1 MGKVCLVRPDFERC
15 ALRHFDC
22 IGGERKSL
30 ISKYLKYFSLS
41 RGARDVLDDQKIYM
55 GRVVDGFKTY
65 QTILFF
71 LLLLN
76 LLT

>member
-55 GRVVDGFKTY
+55 GRVVDGFKNLSDN
-65 QTILFF
+65 TIFSF
-71 LLLLN
+71 AADGN
-76 LLT
+76 